1 MFQLEKNKTKVV
13 NTSASLAGL
22 AVVDMGLSP
31 MKLPDKFLAKIRR
44 LTFSSL
50 GSGGKGAF
58 LVTCPTDRAQCTPTM
73 VTMSRSYAVITL
85 HNNVPTVS

>member
-50 GSGGKGAF
+50 GSGGKGVLLWLLARRTG
-58 LVTCPTDRAQCTPTM
+58 LSAHLIWSQ
-73 VTMSRSYAVITL
+73 
-85 HNNVPTVS
+85 